1 MAAPVTKP
9 FIDLTIQEVCLLFAD
24 LHIENIT
31 GALLATAS
39 SKDDLK
45 NPPFSLQINDR
56 SAHRIFGR
64 IQECL
69 IYGVEHEELPVI
81 SKLLFQSLLDIILT
95 VLVLLLFRYH
105 QHHQCHQQPQLLP
118 SQPSP
123 TMQRR
128 LFDSTL
134 SSTRNLVDQCSLP

>member
-9 FIDLTIQEVCLLFAD
+9 FIDLTTREVCLLFAD
-24 LHIENIT
+24 LRINGFEDAVTRENIT

-56 SAHRIFGR
+56 SAHRIFDR

-69 IYGVEHEELPVI
+69 IYGVEHEEIDVI
-81 SKLLFQSLLDIILT
+81 
-95 VLVLLLFRYH
+95 
-105 QHHQCHQQPQLLP
+105 
-118 SQPSP
+118 
-123 TMQRR
+123 
-128 LFDSTL
+128 
-134 SSTRNLVDQCSLP
+134 